1 MPKEAI
7 VKPSSRNCRQPRQV
21 ISLQASTEG
30 ILYGR
35 LPRCKP
41 LLLFKATSS
50 HALDFM
56 PKEKCYHLTAGDCK
70 LFTP

>member
-7 VKPSSRNCRQPRQV
+7 VEPSSRNCRQPRQV
-21 ISLQASTEG
+21 INLQASTEG
-30 ILYGR
+30 ILHSR
-35 LPRCKP
+35 LPRCRP
-41 LLLFKATSS
+41 LLLFKASSS

-56 PKEKCYHLTAGDCK
+56 PKDKCYRLTAGDCK